1 MGGDQPCQ
9 QGGVMIGA
17 AKNIRS
23 DKSGQRKK
31 EKGKGRGWGVGTGR
45 KAAIYSGGKEKYK

>member
-9 QGGVMIGA
+9 QGGVTIAA

-23 DKSGQRKK
+23 DKSGQKK
-31 EKGKGRGWGVGTGR
+31 KKKARQWGAGTSR
-45 KAAIYSGGKEKYK
+45 EAAIYSGGKQKYK